1 MKNIV
6 RTLVVGG
13 ALVAA
18 SFGFAAPASAAC
30 WNNEATPSLHIPTVC
45 VFYDNCD
52 ADICIGRPVIG

>member
-30 WNNEATPSLHIPTVC
+30 TNNNELALHLPTVC

-52 ADICIGRPVIG
+52 ADICIGRPLIG